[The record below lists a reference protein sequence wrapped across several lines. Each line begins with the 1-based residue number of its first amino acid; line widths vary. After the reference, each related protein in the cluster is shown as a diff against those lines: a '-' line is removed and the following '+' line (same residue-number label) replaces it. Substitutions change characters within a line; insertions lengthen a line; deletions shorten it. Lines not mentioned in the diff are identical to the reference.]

1 MVKVR
6 QDHPIAAD
14 GQVDIEAWIDRLN
27 SHHAQTESTRA
38 ELVRAAQVSLS
49 LVEIHAEDDHN
60 WGEDFTCFRIGL
72 APVEVVFQ

>member
-27 SHHAQTESTRA
+27 SHHAQSEVTRTE
-38 ELVRAAQVSLS
+38 LIRAAQVSLS
-49 LVEIHAEDDHN
+49 LVDIHS
-60 WGEDFTCFRIGL
+60 
-72 APVEVVFQ
+72 